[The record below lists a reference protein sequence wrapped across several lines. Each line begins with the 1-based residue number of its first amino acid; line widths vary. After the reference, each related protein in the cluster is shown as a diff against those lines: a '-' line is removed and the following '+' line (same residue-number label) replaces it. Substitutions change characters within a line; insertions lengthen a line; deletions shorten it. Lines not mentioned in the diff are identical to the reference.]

1 MHEVT
6 AWKHAGSHQSLE
18 EPPDTHPGLGSQEA
32 LLGEVLLGSFRNR
45 EWKACNRCHGSL
57 LLPLS

>member
-6 AWKHAGSHQSLE
+6 VWTHAGSRQSLE

-32 LLGEVLLGSFRNR
+32 LLGEVLLG
-45 EWKACNRCHGSL
+45 
-57 LLPLS
+57 